1 MYLNMQN
8 LKNKLLRK
16 HIKEEF
22 PILIQMKI
30 DYNQKRQQKFKFQVL
45 VEETEKHLNALQQ
58 RSLTRQ
64 KEMWY
69 GVTKWTLS
77 RRERGINR
85 RWLTRTLGHP
95 KRTPL
100 VCTNQLDPAISDPG
114 HQEARN
120 SINPMFGFS
129 CASCDDGMFL
139 HIIAFHTS
147 EAFKQLQDGWLGI
160 MSQCLFL

>member
-64 KEMWY
+64 KEM
-69 GVTKWTLS
+69 
-77 RRERGINR
+77 
-85 RWLTRTLGHP
+85 
-95 KRTPL
+95 
-100 VCTNQLDPAISDPG
+100 
-114 HQEARN
+114 
-120 SINPMFGFS
+120 
-129 CASCDDGMFL
+129 
-139 HIIAFHTS
+139 
-147 EAFKQLQDGWLGI
+147 
-160 MSQCLFL
+160 